1 MTRLSIIW
9 VIQLT
14 STNIISVTACE
25 KHDLNR
31 INQDNAK
38 QINCATIHT

>member
-1 MTRLSIIW
+1 MIDYNYMGYK
-9 VIQLT
+9 LT
-14 STNIISVTACE
+14 STNIFSVTACE

-38 QINCATIHT
+38 QINCAKIHT